1 MQVFFC
7 SYMNQSSSD
16 LIVYLVFFLW
26 KYATNYISKLQVNQG
41 QYKF

>member
-7 SYMNQSSSD
+7 SYMNQSSID
-16 LIVYLVFFLW
+16 LIVYLVFVFLW

-41 QYKF
+41 PYK